1 MPALPRPA
9 ACDYSAA
16 VQNIGSTPASPWP
29 RWRAYVL
36 AVAVTIAVLML
47 RLALTPWVGDRP
59 LLIVFVIPIVITAY
73 VGGLWPGLLATL
85 LVALTTNYFVFPKVH
100 TFWFEKPLDF
110 AQWLFMLLLGA
121 LISVLFEELQQW
133 RNRTDARTEA
143 RRHATTERKVRAAF
157 AVALA
162 FLGAIGIVSYLSV
175 VRLSENSSNVARSH
189 EVMLVINQMVGA
201 TTEAEAAHR
210 GYIISGDEQFVREY
224 DAVVGKVGVLNARM
238 RELVADN
245 PEQIRRMAELQQ
257 AIDARMTRSAQAIEL
272 RRKGGLDAVLAMAA
286 HGQRGSVLQAKVRDL
301 AQALVSAEQAL
312 LDVRE
317 EHTQHS
323 ADLARAVIIG
333 GSVFALMFVSF
344 ALYMIRRDFAGRER
358 AEAELAQFFD
368 LSPDLFVVASGDGY
382 FKRMSRAVTGMLG
395 YSVEEALKIG
405 YMEMMHP
412 DDRPSA
418 AVEVDRQM
426 TTGQKVEQ
434 YESRFRHKDG
444 SYRVLSWRSQPRG
457 ELMFGTARDVTD
469 AARATQQLNEAKEM
483 LETRVVERTADLAA
497 ANQSLRQSE
506 HRFRSLLE
514 NGADGIALVDADNK
528 ILYLSPSVANV
539 EGYSPEELI
548 GRMGPEHTHPD
559 DLPLLKKYFEQLM
572 QNPGAPI
579 PVLWR
584 RRHKDGRWL
593 WLEGTATNRLQDPAV
608 RAIVT
613 NYRDVTERMRNDTR
627 LREQLQRLALLS
639 RITRAIGE
647 RQDLR
652 SIFQVVVRTIEEEL
666 PVDFCCICLYD
677 MGENKLTVSCVGA
690 RSHEMASRLE
700 LLENA
705 PVPIDEN
712 GLGRCV
718 RGHLVYEPDISDS
731 GFDFP
736 RRLASAGMHS
746 LVIAPM
752 LVESQVFG
760 VMVCARRAADAFSSG
775 ECEFL
780 RQSNEHA
787 ALASHQAQLYG
798 ALQRAYDDLRQTQ
811 QQVMQQ
817 ERLRAL
823 GQMASGIAHD
833 INNAISPVALYTEAL
848 LEHEQLS
855 DRARGHLEI
864 IQRAVD
870 DVAQTVSRMGEFY
883 RMREPQAS
891 LVPVDLNKLV
901 PQVIDLTRARWA
913 DMALQRGA
921 AIDVRT
927 ELAAS
932 LPPIAAVESQIRDAL
947 VNLVFNAVDAMPQ
960 GGPLTIR
967 TCSAPGAKAR
977 AVHLEVLDGGI
988 GMDEDTRR
996 RCLEPFFTTKG
1007 QRGTGLGLAM
1017 VYGVAQRHG
1026 AILEIESEPGKGTL
1040 VRLIF
1045 STATIDA
1052 ASPKRASAASVAP
1065 QRILIVDDDPLLL
1078 KSLRDALETD
1088 GHEVTA
1094 ANGGQ
1099 AGIEA
1104 FVESH
1109 ANGTPFPVVITDLG
1123 MPHVDGR
1130 KVASTIKSSV
1140 PTTVVLMLTGW
1151 GRRLVAEGDIPPG
1164 VDEVLSK
1171 PPKLVELR
1179 AALANHLGTR
1189 S

>member
-1 MPALPRPA
+1 MENSKQTELT
-9 ACDYSAA
+9 
-16 VQNIGSTPASPWP
+16 I
-29 RWRAYVL
+29 RA
-36 AVAVTIAVLML
+36 
-47 RLALTPWVGDRP
+47 G
-59 LLIVFVIPIVITAY
+59 F
-73 VGGLWPGLLATL
+73 G
-85 LVALTTNYFVFPKVH
+85 
-100 TFWFEKPLDF
+100 
-110 AQWLFMLLLGA
+110 
-121 LISVLFEELQQW
+121 
-133 RNRTDARTEA
+133 
-143 RRHATTERKVRAAF
+143 
-157 AVALA
+157 VALA
-162 FLGAIGIVSYLSV
+162 LLVVIGIVSYASV
-175 VRLSENSSNVARSH
+175 VRLSENSANVAHSQEAMR
-189 EVMLVINQMVGA
+189 VIDQIVGA
-201 TTEAEAAHR
+201 ATEAESNHR
-210 GYIISGDEQFVREY
+210 AFIISGDEKFVREY
-224 DAVVGKVGVLNARM
+224 DAVVSGTGALADHLRD
-238 RELVADN
+238 LVRDN
-245 PEQIRRMAELQQ
+245 PAQIQRLAALEQ
-257 AIDARMTRSAQAIEL
+257 AIDARFARSAAAIEL
-272 RRKGGLDAVLAMAA
+272 RRKGGLEAVLAMGA
-286 HGQRGSVLQAKVRDL
+286 HPPRGSDLQNSLREI
-301 AQALVSAEQAL
+301 AQQMKTAEQAL
-312 LDVRE
+312 LDARE
-317 EHTQHS
+317 ERAQRS
-323 ADLARAVIIG
+323 AGIAQSVIVG
-333 GSVFALMFVSF
+333 GSLFAMVFVGVALVT
-344 ALYMIRRDFAGRER
+344 IRREFAARER
-358 AEAELAQFFD
+358 AEGELNKFFS
-368 LSPDLFVVASGDGY
+368 LSLDFLVISSVDGY
-382 FKRMSRAVTGMLG
+382 FKRVSSAVFDVLGWTPEEFTSRPYLDFV
-395 YSVEEALKIG
+395 
-405 YMEMMHP
+405 HP
-412 DDRPSA
+412 DDLPKTIQQ
-418 AVEVDRQM
+418 VERQM
-426 TTGQKVEQ
+426 KTGERVLHFENR
-434 YESRFRHKDG
+434 YRHKDG
-444 SYRVLSWRSQPRG
+444 SWRVLSWRSMPQG
-457 ELMFGTARDVTD
+457 ELMYGTARDVTD
-469 AARATQQLNEAKEM
+469 AAAAAEALRDAHDK
-483 LETRVVERTADLAA
+483 LELRVEQRTGELAA
-497 ANQSLRQSE
+497 ANKSLRQSE
-506 HRFRSLLE
+506 HRFRTLIE

-528 ILYLSPSVANV
+528 ILYLSPSVAHV
-539 EGYSPEELI
+539 EGYSAEELT
-548 GRMGPEHTHPD
+548 GRMGPENTHPD

-572 QNPGAPI
+572 SNPGKPV

-613 NYRDVTERMRNDTR
+613 NYRDVTERMRADTR

-639 RITRAIGE
+639 RITHAIGE

-690 RSHEMASRLE
+690 RSHEMASQLE

-718 RGHLVYEPDISDS
+718 RGHLVYEPDIANTH
-731 GFDFP
+731 FDFP
-736 RRLASAGMHS
+736 RRLASAGMRS

-760 VMVCARRAADAFSSG
+760 VMVCARREAEAFSSG

-780 RQSNEHA
+780 RQSTEHT

-848 LEHEQLS
+848 LEREQLS
-855 DRARGHLEI
+855 TRARGHLEI

-883 RMREPQAS
+883 RMRELPSS
-891 LVPVDLNKLV
+891 LEPVDLNKLV

-921 AIDVRT
+921 AIEVRT
-927 ELAAS
+927 ELEAS
-932 LPPIAAVESQIRDAL
+932 LPPIAGVESQIRDAL
-947 VNLVFNAVDAMPQ
+947 VNLVFNAVDAMPE
-960 GGPLTIR
+960 GGPLVIR
-967 TCSAPGAKAR
+967 TSSAAGAKSR
-977 AVHLEVLDGGI
+977 AVHLEVIDRGV
-988 GMDEDTRR
+988 GMNEDTRR

-1026 AILEIESEPGKGTL
+1026 ANLEIESEPGKGTV
-1040 VRLIF
+1040 VRLSF

-1052 ASPKRASAASVAP
+1052 ASPRRASVASVGP

-1078 KSLRDALETD
+1078 KSLRDALESD

-1094 ANGGQ
+1094 ATGGQ
-1099 AGIEA
+1099 AGIDA

-1109 ANGTPFPVVITDLG
+1109 ANGTPYPVVITDLG

-1130 KVASTIKSSV
+1130 KVAATIKASV
-1140 PTTVVLMLTGW
+1140 PATVVLMLTGW

-1179 AALANHLGTR
+1179 AALSNHLGPR